1 MLNILFNLE
10 NIWLHCSQSPLLKGD
25 YDINWVWLSPEALEG
40 ETSLDS
46 EERDQG
52 KSGGRMVS
60 GSCLR
65 SLPANRGSPME
76 EDSEWTKKGDT

>member
-1 MLNILFNLE
+1 MILIEFGSLQRR
-10 NIWLHCSQSPLLKGD
+10 WR
-25 YDINWVWLSPEALEG
+25 G

-46 EERDQG
+46 EEWDQG

-76 EDSEWTKKGDT
+76 EDREWTKKSDT

>member
-46 EERDQG
+46 EERDQESQRQDG
-52 KSGGRMVS
+52 VS
-60 GSCLR
+60 SCLR